1 MVDRI
6 TLEKSAFNRN
16 KASNRDAK
24 LNHGCHSYPERQYP
38 ISRSVGYLRSTP
50 NVVTPEHARLEAMS
64 SNSAFFVIGYG
75 EGCEIDWDRGTLHF
89 STSVSAV
96 ALGRAPGM
104 SLAGSVPTYCACFP
118 WTRSVGVLGCADFVQ
133 RWARPLLE
141 IHVSAHDGYLS
152 HHLLF
157 LM

>member
-50 NVVTPEHARLEAMS
+50 NVVTPEHARFAAMS

-75 EGCEIDWDRGTLHF
+75 EVSGIDWDRGTFTSLRLCQLWPWDVLLACLLLVVYLHTAPVSRGLGVSVCLAVRILFNVGPVHCWKSMFLPMTAICLTIF
-89 STSVSAV
+89 SS
-96 ALGRAPGM
+96 
-104 SLAGSVPTYCACFP
+104 
-118 WTRSVGVLGCADFVQ
+118 
-133 RWARPLLE
+133 
-141 IHVSAHDGYLS
+141 
-152 HHLLF
+152 
-157 LM
+157 